1 MTYSLKKIGM
11 KDGKLKNLPSPGGRG
26 LRGGGK
32 KGDHAPSP
40 PEPCEVQGIVL
51 HPTWCRANPLPLETV
66 SQCHCE
72 GMKRPK
78 QSHNAPKIKRLPRS
92 LRSLAMTSRGLRH
105 SLLRERGKRMVFIS
119 LSLIPLLFLA
129 LSFSISYSATKTFK
143 DEVGREAIFPFPPK
157 RIVSLA
163 PNITEILFSLGLDEE
178 IVGVSIH
185 CNFPEK
191 AKSKVRVGSYI
202 RLDFEKVTS
211 LNPDLIIATA
221 AGNTRDMVDRLWKLG
236 FPTYVIYPKN
246 FNDILKNIAHIGQ
259 VVNREEEA
267 RVIIEGMRKRSQR
280 IVELTNGLPRPK
292 VFVQIGDAPIV
303 TVGKGSFADD
313 LIRLA
318 GGENIA
324 RKEKE
329 VYPRFGMEEILK
341 RSPEVIVISS
351 MNPRGDYQKI
361 LQEWNRW
368 KTIPAVKNGR
378 IHLIDSDLLDRP
390 SPRIIDGLEVLAK
403 VLHPERFKR

>member
-1 MTYSLKKIGM
+1 MKNHFIKSVFSLYLIIFLG
-11 KDGKLKNLPSPGGRG
+11 
-26 LRGGGK
+26 
-32 KGDHAPSP
+32 
-40 PEPCEVQGIVL
+40 
-51 HPTWCRANPLPLETV
+51 
-66 SQCHCE
+66 
-72 GMKRPK
+72 
-78 QSHNAPKIKRLPRS
+78 
-92 LRSLAMTSRGLRH
+92 TST
-105 SLLRERGKRMVFIS
+105 
-119 LSLIPLLFLA
+119 
-129 LSFSISYSATKTFK
+129 SYSATKTFK

-202 RLDFEKVTS
+202 RLDFEKIAS

-221 AGNTRDMVDRLWKLG
+221 TGNTRDMVDRLEKLG

-259 VVNREEEA
+259 VVNQEEEA
-267 RVIIEGMRKRSQR
+267 RGIIEGMKKRSQR
-280 IVELTNGLPRPK
+280 IVELTNGLSRPK
-292 VFVQIGDAPIV
+292 VFVQIGEAPIV

-361 LQEWNRW
+361 LREWNRW
-368 KTIPAVKNGR
+368 KTIPAVQNGR
-378 IHLIDSDLLDRP
+378 IHLVDSDLLDRP
-390 SPRIIDGLEVLAK
+390 SPRIIDGLEELAR
-403 VLHPERFKR
+403 VFHPEKIRK

>member
-1 MTYSLKKIGM
+1 MVEYDVCMVNKRMILFTKRFRSKAPLAASL
-11 KDGKLKNLPSPGGRG
+11 SPTQLAARRGRG
-26 LRGGGK
+26 GK
-32 KGDHAPSP
+32 SILLILCISIFLG
-40 PEPCEVQGIVL
+40 
-51 HPTWCRANPLPLETV
+51 
-66 SQCHCE
+66 
-72 GMKRPK
+72 
-78 QSHNAPKIKRLPRS
+78 
-92 LRSLAMTSRGLRH
+92 TST
-105 SLLRERGKRMVFIS
+105 
-119 LSLIPLLFLA
+119 
-129 LSFSISYSATKTFK
+129 SYSTPLWFK
-143 DEVGREAIFPFPPK
+143 DEVGREVAFPFPPK

-202 RLDFEKVTS
+202 SLDFEKVTS
-211 LNPDLIIATA
+211 LKPDLIIATGV
-221 AGNTRDMVDRLWKLG
+221 GNTRDMVDRLGKLG
-236 FPTYVIYPKN
+236 FQTYVIYPKN
-246 FNDILKNIAHIGQ
+246 FDDILKSIAHIGQ
-259 VVNREEEA
+259 VVNREKEA
-267 RVIIEGMRKRSQR
+267 RMIIEGMRKRSQR
-280 IVELTNGLPRPK
+280 VIELTKGLPRPK
-292 VFVQIGDAPIV
+292 VFIQIGDAPVV

-324 RKEKE
+324 KKEKE

-351 MNPRGDYQKI
+351 MNPKGDYQKI
-361 LQEWNRW
+361 LQEWTRW
-368 KTIPAVKNGR
+368 KTIPAVRNGR

-390 SPRIIDGLEVLAK
+390 SPRIIDGLEELAK

>member
-1 MTYSLKKIGM
+1 MKIHFVKLLLLWSLVIFLG
-11 KDGKLKNLPSPGGRG
+11 
-26 LRGGGK
+26 
-32 KGDHAPSP
+32 
-40 PEPCEVQGIVL
+40 
-51 HPTWCRANPLPLETV
+51 
-66 SQCHCE
+66 
-72 GMKRPK
+72 
-78 QSHNAPKIKRLPRS
+78 
-92 LRSLAMTSRGLRH
+92 TST
-105 SLLRERGKRMVFIS
+105 
-119 LSLIPLLFLA
+119 
-129 LSFSISYSATKTFK
+129 SFSAARTFI
-143 DEVGREAIFPFPPK
+143 DEVGREVTFSFPPE

-163 PNITEILFSLGLDEE
+163 PNITEILFRLGLDEE

-202 RLDFEKVTS
+202 SLDFEKITS
-211 LNPDLIIATA
+211 LRPDLIIATG
-221 AGNTRDMVDRLWKLG
+221 AGNTRDMVDRLDKLG
-236 FPTYVIYPKN
+236 FYSYVIYPKN
-246 FNDILKNIAHIGQ
+246 FDDILKSILHIGE
-259 VVNREEEA
+259 VVNREKEAKRITEE
-267 RVIIEGMRKRSQR
+267 MRKRSQR
-280 IVELTNGLPRPK
+280 VIELTKGLPRPK
-292 VFVQIGDAPIV
+292 VFIQIADAPIV

-324 RKEKE
+324 GKEKE

-351 MNPRGDYQKI
+351 MNPKGDYQKI

-390 SPRIIDGLEVLAK
+390 SPRIIDGLEELAR
-403 VLHPERFKR
+403 VLHPEKFKK